1 MGIKR
6 WRTARKEKTAE
17 QQKKY
22 FRKKMILSSVGVFL
36 LLCGVVT
43 GGLTYGY
50 QVWKSMYKPL
60 PDAPV
65 VNTQSSALQTE
76 PPLAFAQG
84 KQPEMNLIKPAAI
97 PPKYRDQYTNILLIL
112 SDGFGA
118 CDLMLLTIDQAH
130 EQLKLTSFLKE
141 IWVKIPGLDRESRL
155 DAAYAAGGAKL
166 AAQTL
171 EQNFGVTIDRYIEV
185 DFQQLPDLIDRLD
198 GVELTISQAEA
209 EYINEYSASTPTL
222 PGAGTYNLNGRQALC
237 HAQNRTVEVHD
248 FDAVNRVRDVV
259 MAAFVRF
266 QTTSDMMRLAKLVN
280 DSTSMLSTDLELE
293 EFQKLLLGCF
303 DYVDYETC
311 QYLLPC
317 GDGYVKTTVKG
328 AKGTQDVLL
337 IRDIDQVRER
347 IYRFVYGDYHSSGVC
362 QPDDPLYNP

>member
-97 PPKYRDQYTNILLIL
+97 PPKYRDRK
-112 SDGFGA
+112 S
-118 CDLMLLTIDQAH
+118 
-130 EQLKLTSFLKE
+130 
-141 IWVKIPGLDRESRL
+141 
-155 DAAYAAGGAKL
+155 
-166 AAQTL
+166 
-171 EQNFGVTIDRYIEV
+171 
-185 DFQQLPDLIDRLD
+185 
-198 GVELTISQAEA
+198 
-209 EYINEYSASTPTL
+209 
-222 PGAGTYNLNGRQALC
+222 
-237 HAQNRTVEVHD
+237 
-248 FDAVNRVRDVV
+248 VV
-259 MAAFVRF
+259 
-266 QTTSDMMRLAKLVN
+266 
-280 DSTSMLSTDLELE
+280 
-293 EFQKLLLGCF
+293 
-303 DYVDYETC
+303 
-311 QYLLPC
+311 
-317 GDGYVKTTVKG
+317 
-328 AKGTQDVLL
+328 
-337 IRDIDQVRER
+337 
-347 IYRFVYGDYHSSGVC
+347 
-362 QPDDPLYNP
+362 